1 MKSEGSTEGFWNTY
15 RANDK
20 RTGYFEVGGDSTC
33 ATADLN
39 DDGIIDILDI
49 VQTVN
54 IVLGNITPSAI
65 QACAADVNG
74 DTIIDILDIVLIVNI
89 IMGN

>member
-1 MKSEGSTEGFWNTY
+1 CT
-15 RANDK
+15 
-20 RTGYFEVGGDSTC
+20 
-33 ATADLN
+33 TADLN

-54 IVLGNITPSAI
+54 IVMGNITPSAA
-65 QACAADVNG
+65 QSCAADVNG

>member
-1 MKSEGSTEGFWNTY
+1 M
-15 RANDK
+15 K
-20 RTGYFEVGGDSTC
+20 RTGYYEVDGSGACT
-33 ATADLN
+33 TADLN
-39 DDGIIDILDI
+39 DDAVIDILDI

-54 IVLGNITPSAI
+54 IVLGNITPSAT
-65 QACAADVNG
+65 QTCAADVNG

>member
-1 MKSEGSTEGFWNTY
+1 
-15 RANDK
+15 
-20 RTGYFEVGGDSTC
+20 VGGSGACT
-33 ATADLN
+33 TADLN
-39 DDGIIDILDI
+39 DDAVIDILDI

-54 IVLGNITPSAI
+54 IVLGNITPSAT

-89 IMGN
+89 IMRN